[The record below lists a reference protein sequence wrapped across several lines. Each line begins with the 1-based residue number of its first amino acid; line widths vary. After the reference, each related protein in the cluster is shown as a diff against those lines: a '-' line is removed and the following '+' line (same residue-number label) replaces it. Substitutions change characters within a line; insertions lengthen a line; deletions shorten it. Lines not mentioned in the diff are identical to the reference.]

1 MIFGSAAF
9 ASSSALSLSLSP
21 ILSLSFSH
29 SLSLSLSFSDIR
41 SHAGTSGT
49 GDSEPPFEPSSA
61 LLLLLLLA
69 LTFFL
74 ESAFRTCSA
83 VSAAPLAAL
92 ARAPS
97 ASRSSSDLSLPPRS
111 RSAGG
116 SAPCRVHS
124 DGSATGRSSTEASC
138 ADAPG
143 ASSSERPVRPTST
156 LKMPEAAAP
165 ATFRVE
171 SSKKATEAVCER
183 KRRSELVIPPSKT
196 KTRNEEGKKMGGK
209 TRTRVEQ
216 RRMRLARS
224 LFLPPLPRDG
234 PRRRPQRQPE
244 RDVRRLAD
252 DRPPSSHQPQRRGVA
267 HRRLKRD
274 DLVKVPL
281 GAQAH
286 QLEAPRRVR
295 VVGVGEDELCDSGR
309 NRVQQGLEGE
319 VLRVRSVREERLVR
333 EGGVDLKRG
342 GGRGRGGETKQKMG
356 GFFLYRVIFLPST
369 SRTQKER
376 KLASS
381 CQCL

>member
-29 SLSLSLSFSDIR
+29 SLSLSFSVIG

-196 KTRNEEGKKMGGK
+196 KTRNEEGKKMGENSHQGRAK
-209 TRTRVEQ
+209 EDET
-216 RRMRLARS
+216 RS
-224 LFLPPLPRDG
+224 LPLSPPSSSRRPSTPPSAPAGKRRPPACRRPAALVAPAPA
-234 PRRRPQRQPE
+234 PRRR
-244 RDVRRLAD
+244 
-252 DRPPSSHQPQRRGVA
+252 
-267 HRRLKRD
+267 
-274 DLVKVPL
+274 
-281 GAQAH
+281 
-286 QLEAPRRVR
+286 
-295 VVGVGEDELCDSGR
+295 
-309 NRVQQGLEGE
+309 
-319 VLRVRSVREERLVR
+319 
-333 EGGVDLKRG
+333 
-342 GGRGRGGETKQKMG
+342 
-356 GFFLYRVIFLPST
+356 
-369 SRTQKER
+369 
-376 KLASS
+376 ASS
-381 CQCL
+381 TQT